1 MSCIYSLTILY
12 MYTLYLDHTHPNFP
26 WTPLKMSPPFF
37 MPFPFLLPTG
47 MLAGLADLLCPC
59 PIATVVMRWW
69 VQQARMS
76 RRECSQPTSSSSA
89 SHFLSSSSTLIWGL
103 VLMFPGRAGV
113 CVLRVWDVLF
123 MHKQRAGMIET
134 GWVSAPHRQ
143 EKNVESWCLKHFSAL
158 VVRAGTHFSTFAA
171 WTWLRLGQRQ
181 HKKEFCN

>member
-89 SHFLSSSSTLIWGL
+89 SHFLSSSSTLMSPEPWPKHSHYLFPALWLVMSLCIHSYPLCGSGVLWGL
-103 VLMFPGRAGV
+103 F
-113 CVLRVWDVLF
+113 
-123 MHKQRAGMIET
+123 
-134 GWVSAPHRQ
+134 
-143 EKNVESWCLKHFSAL
+143 
-158 VVRAGTHFSTFAA
+158 
-171 WTWLRLGQRQ
+171 WLIFVQW
-181 HKKEFCN
+181 